1 MRFLYLCICR
11 SKNHRIRV
19 KILLKCYLNHITLEI
34 VLKFI
39 SKIILWEGID
49 VMELKNLIA
58 VSKEG
63 LQIKD
68 IAVLKNIMDKLVY
81 EAVFSDGG
89 EKNALLIL
97 IKEIAKSAGAIPTSI
112 QSLYEEMG
120 RAYPGFT
127 VPAMNIRGLTYDTA
141 RVIFRKVMEMNV
153 GAFIFEIARSEIGY
167 TKQRPLEYAS
177 VVLAAAVKEGYRGPV
192 FIQGDHFQLVRK
204 NYSSDPKAETD
215 YVRGLIKEAIEAEF
229 YNIDIDSSTLVDLEK
244 ETIKEQQR
252 PNFEKTAELAAS
264 IREIQPAGIVI
275 STGGEIGEIGKKNSN
290 PDELRAYL
298 DGFKESFK
306 AGKGLSKLSVQ
317 TGTSHGGVVLPDGT
331 LAKVKIDFDTL
342 RILSDLARKEY
353 ALSGCVQHGA
363 STLPEDAFHMFPETG
378 TSEVHLATG
387 FQNIIY
393 DSVALPEEFRS
404 EVYDF
409 IRQEHAKERKE
420 GQTEEQFIYSTRK
433 KGFGPLKKKWWDL
446 PSSVKDPIMKELE
459 VKFELLF
466 KKLKVVDTVDIVR
479 RTVKPIVVKK
489 EINTGSLNL

>member
-1 MRFLYLCICR
+1 
-11 SKNHRIRV
+11 
-19 KILLKCYLNHITLEI
+19 
-34 VLKFI
+34 
-39 SKIILWEGID
+39 
-49 VMELKNLIA
+49 MELKNVIA
-58 VSKEG
+58 LGKEG
-63 LQIKD
+63 IEIKD
-68 IAVLKNIMDKLVY
+68 LNGVRDMMDSLVY
-81 EAVFSDGG
+81 DAVFSEGDR
-89 EKNALLIL
+89 KTARLIL
-97 IKEIAKSAGAIPTSI
+97 IKEIAKAAGAVPSSI
-112 QSLYEEMG
+112 QHLYEEMG

-127 VPAMNIRGLTYDTA
+127 VPAMNIRGLAYDTA
-141 RVIFRKVMEMNV
+141 KVVFKKVLEMNV

-167 TKQRPLEYAS
+167 TKQRPLEYAA

-204 NYSSDPKAETD
+204 NYLADPKAETD

-252 PNFEKTAELAAS
+252 PNFEKTAELAAV
-264 IREIQPAGIVI
+264 IREVQPAGIDI
-275 STGGEIGEIGKKNSN
+275 SIGGEIGEIGKKNST

-298 DGFKESFK
+298 DGFSEAFK

-331 LAKVKIDFDTL
+331 LAKVKIDFETL
-342 RILSDLARKEY
+342 RTLSDLARKEY
-353 ALSGCVQHGA
+353 HLSGCVQHGA
-363 STLPEDAFHMFPETG
+363 STLPEDAFHMFPEVG

-393 DSVALPEEFRS
+393 DSKALPEEFRK

-409 IRQEHAKERKE
+409 IKQEHGKERKE

-446 PSSVKDPIMKELE
+446 PSGIKEPIMKELE
-459 VKFELLF
+459 AKFGLLF
-466 KKLKVVDTVDIVR
+466 EKLKVINSTDIVKK
-479 RTVKPIVVKK
+479 TAKPIRIKK
-489 EINTGSLNL
+489 DINRELAGL